1 MSKIYVGIDNGVTGS
16 IGVIYPDGNYMFVK
30 IPVKTEQ
37 SYVKTKKQNITRIEH
52 NKMQA
57 VFSSLKLMFEDNKF
71 FCLIERPMI
80 NPGRWKASLSAIRC
94 LESVLIVLEK
104 FEIPYQYIDSK
115 EWQKVFFPKGVEKEQ
130 LKKVSCDIACR
141 LFPEFKANII
151 KHKDGDSLLMAE
163 YAKRKGL

>member
-1 MSKIYVGIDNGVTGS
+1 VSKIYVGIDNGVTGS
-16 IGVIYPDGNYMFVK
+16 LGVIYPDGNYEFGK

-37 SYVKTKKQNITRIEH
+37 SYTKKKQNITRID
-52 NKMQA
+52 NGKLQTI
-57 VFSSLKLMFEDNKF
+57 FSSLDSNV
-71 FCLIERPMI
+71 FCLIERPMV
-80 NPGRWKASLSAIRC
+80 NPGRWKATLSAIRC

-115 EWQKVFFPKGVEKEQ
+115 EWQRVLLPKGMEKEE
-130 LKKVSCDIACR
+130 LKKASCDVACR
-141 LFPEFKANII
+141 LFPKEKMTIC